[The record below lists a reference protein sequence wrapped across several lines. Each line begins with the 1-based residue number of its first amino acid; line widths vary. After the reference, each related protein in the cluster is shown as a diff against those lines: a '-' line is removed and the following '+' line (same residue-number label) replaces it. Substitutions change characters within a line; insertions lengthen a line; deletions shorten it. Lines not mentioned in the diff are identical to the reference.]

1 MQKHY
6 EIDSSLNIRKA
17 GVSVFYI
24 VRWILSFLAVSIL
37 LALLYYVIFSLIIS
51 TDTEKLLN
59 EENRMYEKIYPELV
73 EQDALVRDVIA
84 GLEIRD
90 DEIYKAVFLT
100 QAPLL
105 DPTASLGFLAA
116 PDSVSNEYITAYTR
130 NKISNIEDRATVV
143 AENIRRIL
151 AASCATGISKLPPMA
166 IPIRNLS
173 YPQVGASQ
181 GEKINP
187 YYKVHVRHNGVDL
200 IAPHGEPVY
209 ATDAGVVSLVRRS
222 NKGEGNVVEITHPNS
237 GFVTRY
243 THLAEIFVSR
253 GQNVKLGR
261 KIASVGVSGNTYA
274 PHLHY
279 EVIKAGVPVDPVN
292 YFFASLTPAEYANI
306 LYMASNTRQSLD

>member
-1 MQKHY
+1 MPKRY
-6 EIDSSLNIRKA
+6 EIDSSLNIKKV
-17 GVSVFYI
+17 GISVFYI

-37 LALLYYVIFSLIIS
+37 LAVLYYVIFSLLIS
-51 TDTEKLLN
+51 TDTEKLLS

-73 EQDALVRDVIA
+73 EQDSLVRDVISA
-84 GLEIRD
+84 LEIRD
-90 DEIYKAVFLT
+90 DEIYKAVFLAR
-100 QAPLL
+100 APLL
-105 DPTASLGFLAA
+105 DPTSSLGFLAA

-130 NKISNIEDRATVV
+130 DKISNIQDRAAIVT
-143 AENIRRIL
+143 ENIRRIL
-151 AASCATGISKLPPMA
+151 TASSAAGTSNLPPLE
-166 IPIRNLS
+166 IPIKNLS

-187 YYKVHVRHNGVDL
+187 YYKVNVRHNGVDL

-253 GQNVKLGR
+253 GQTVKLGR
-261 KIASVGVSGNTYA
+261 KIATVGVSGNTYA

-279 EVIKAGVPVDPVN
+279 EVIKNGVPVDPVN

-306 LYMASNTRQSLD
+306 LYMASSTRQSLD